1 MSHIGSEPSKA
12 ASSPHRPRHQISR
25 SISELSS
32 PIRLH
37 RHHSHRAAK
46 ERDRDVL
53 SPVAQT
59 TAPSNTQGRL
69 SFDGPPSTAGTPNL
83 SPNPSRRT
91 SILFASTGESST
103 TNTHPL
109 ASMGSTIPIPP
120 ATAGGPN
127 TVATSAALPLN
138 STAALNN
145 TWPSSKPDDAAT
157 KERQKAAAARERFA
171 FMSWMS
177 SRFYYTLTLTRSTL
191 PDL

>member
-1 MSHIGSEPSKA
+1 MAHIGPEQSKG

-37 RHHSHRAAK
+37 RHHSHRAPK

-59 TAPSNTQGRL
+59 TAPANTQGRL
-69 SFDGPPSTAGTPNL
+69 SFDGPPSAVATPNL

-91 SILFASTGESST
+91 SILFASTGESNN

-109 ASMGSTIPIPP
+109 ASMGSTVPIPST
-120 ATAGGPN
+120 TAGGPG
-127 TVATSAALPLN
+127 TVTTSAPPPLN
-138 STAALNN
+138 PAAALNN
-145 TWPSSKPDDAAT
+145 SWPSSKGDDART
-157 KERQKAAAARERFA
+157 KERQKAAAARERFVSP
-171 FMSWMS
+171 FILSTCS
-177 SRFYYTLTLTRSTL
+177 YSTLTLTHSTHL
-191 PDL
+191 DI